1 VKDPTINRRK
11 YPRVHTESLVS
22 IARLDERDALAH
34 ALDLSVGGVRFQCVG
49 LEVKV
54 GEIVRVSLTL
64 GEETT
69 TIIGQLT
76 RVDELDEF
84 TQEVAVSFTKMD
96 PETRERLERYLP
108 GGRDAE
114 VDAENAERRAYRRI
128 GYDMVVGISRATLI
142 DVAAQARDLSLGG
155 IRFVVEGL
163 DLQLADT
170 LRVALDL
177 DGRSISVVGQLVRV
191 TEIDDHSQDVAL
203 AFYQVD
209 PQALHILER
218 TLPFG
223 EEVG

>member
-1 VKDPTINRRK
+1 VRDPTIDRRK
-11 YPRVHTESLVS
+11 YPRVHTGSLVS

-49 LEVKV
+49 LDVKL

-69 TIIGQLT
+69 TVIGQLT
-76 RVDELDEF
+76 RVDELDAF

-96 PETRERLERYLP
+96 PQTRERLERHLP
-108 GGRDAE
+108 GAQDVDADAE
-114 VDAENAERRAYRRI
+114 GAERRAYSRI
-128 GYDMVVGISRATLI
+128 DYDTFVGISRATLV

-155 IRFVVEGL
+155 IRFTVEGL

-170 LRVALDL
+170 LRVALDI
-177 DGRSISVVGQLVRV
+177 DGEPISVVGQLVRV
-191 TEIDDHSQDVAL
+191 TEVDENTQDVAL

-209 PQALHILER
+209 PEALHILER
-218 TLPFG
+218 NLPFG
-223 EEVG
+223 EEV